1 MAIVTSC
8 LLIDINIVDIDFG
21 EFDRYQHHSLLMSIL
36 TLVSIKVN
44 VNISLYQIG
53 RYIFS
58 IIDFNRCI
66 VLDMR
71 YNFDQ
76 KHTPALKRKL
86 KHFMSTVLSLENLV

>member
-44 VNISLYQIG
+44 VNISLYQSQ
-53 RYIFS
+53 Y
-58 IIDFNRCI
+58 
-66 VLDMR
+66 
-71 YNFDQ
+71 Q
-76 KHTPALKRKL
+76 H
-86 KHFMSTVLSLENLV
+86 